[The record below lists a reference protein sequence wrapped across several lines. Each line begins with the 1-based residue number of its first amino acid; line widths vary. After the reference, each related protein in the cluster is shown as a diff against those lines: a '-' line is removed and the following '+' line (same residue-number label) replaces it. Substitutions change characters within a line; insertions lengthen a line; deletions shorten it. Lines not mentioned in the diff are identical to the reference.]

1 MLTAK
6 EAKEMAL
13 VNKDNLSAKEITDLE
28 KQINEAVLNGELSIS
43 NNSVLQDETVA
54 RLIELGYEV
63 TTDVQY
69 DSSYYTISWE
79 N

>member
-13 VNKDNLSAKEITDLE
+13 KNKTNPSAREMADLE
-28 KQINEAVLNGELSIS
+28 NQIKEAVLNGEFSIS
-43 NNSVLQDETVA
+43 NNSVLHEDTIVKLSEY
-54 RLIELGYEV
+54 EYEV
-63 TTDVQY
+63 TKNVQY
-69 DSSYYTISWE
+69 DSSYYTISWK

>member
-13 VNKDNLSAKEITDLE
+13 VNKDNLSAKEIADLE

-54 RLIELGYEV
+54 RLFELGYEV

>member
-13 VNKDNLSAKEITDLE
+13 VNKDNLSAKEIADLE
-28 KQINEAVLNGELSIS
+28 NQINEAVLNGELSIS
-43 NNSVLQDETVA
+43 NNSVLQDETA
-54 RLIELGYEV
+54 ASLIELGYEV

-69 DSSYYTISWE
+69 ESSYYTISWE

>member
-13 VNKDNLSAKEITDLE
+13 KNKDNPSAREIADLE
-28 KQINEAVLNGELSIS
+28 KQINEAVLDGELSIS
-43 NNSVLQDETVA
+43 NNSVLQEETIA
-54 RLIELGYEV
+54 KLIELGYEV

-69 DSSYYTISWE
+69 DSSYYTISWK

>member
-13 VNKDNLSAKEITDLE
+13 VNKDNLSAKEIADLE

-69 DSSYYTISWE
+69 DSSYYTISWK

>member
-13 VNKDNLSAKEITDLE
+13 VNKDNLSAKEIADLE

>member
-1 MLTAK
+1 MLTSK

-13 VNKDNLSAKEITDLE
+13 VNKDNLSAKEMADLE

-43 NNSVLQDETVA
+43 NNSVLQDETIEK
-54 RLIELGYEV
+54 LTELGYEI

-69 DSSYYTISWE
+69 DSSYYTISWK

>member
-13 VNKDNLSAKEITDLE
+13 VNKDNLSAKEIADLE
-28 KQINEAVLNGELSIS
+28 KQINEPVLNGELSIS

>member
-13 VNKDNLSAKEITDLE
+13 VNKDNLSAKEIADLE

-43 NNSVLQDETVA
+43 NNSILQDETVA

>member
-13 VNKDNLSAKEITDLE
+13 VNKDNPSAREIADLE
-28 KQINEAVLNGELSIS
+28 KQINEAVLDGELSIS
-43 NNSVLQDETVA
+43 NNSVLQEETIA
-54 RLIELGYEV
+54 KLIELGYEV

-69 DSSYYTISWE
+69 DSSYYTISWK

>member
-6 EAKEMAL
+6 KAKEMAL

-28 KQINEAVLNGELSIS
+28 QQINEAVLNGELSIS

-54 RLIELGYEV
+54 RLIGLGYEV

>member
-6 EAKEMAL
+6 EAKEMSL
-13 VNKDNLSAKEITDLE
+13 VNKDNLSAKEIADLE

>member
-13 VNKDNLSAKEITDLE
+13 VNKDNLSAKEIADLE

-54 RLIELGYEV
+54 RLIGLGYEV

-69 DSSYYTISWE
+69 DSSYYTISWK

>member
-13 VNKDNLSAKEITDLE
+13 VNKDNLSAKEIADLE
-28 KQINEAVLNGELSIS
+28 KQIDEAVLNGELSIS

>member
-13 VNKDNLSAKEITDLE
+13 VNKDNLSAKERADLE